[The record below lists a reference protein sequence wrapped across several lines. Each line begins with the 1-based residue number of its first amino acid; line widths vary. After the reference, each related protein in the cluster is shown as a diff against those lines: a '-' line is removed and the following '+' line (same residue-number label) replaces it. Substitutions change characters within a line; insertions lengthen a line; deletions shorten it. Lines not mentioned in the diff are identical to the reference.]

1 MSGFHH
7 ISVMPEEVLRF
18 LAPRPGGV
26 YVDGT
31 LGGGGHAALIAECCT
46 AENGMLIGFDR
57 DVQALAAA
65 GARLAPYGESVRLVH
80 DDYSNM
86 RFGLDALGI
95 SSIDGFMMDLGVS
108 SHQLDS
114 RERGFSFQQDAPL
127 DMRMDITCGET
138 AADLVNTLPEAE
150 LERIIKEY
158 GEERWAKRIAAFIV
172 AARANGEIE
181 TTFQL
186 VDIVKG
192 AIPKA
197 KWEERIHPATRTFQG
212 LRIAVNHELDSLEK
226 GLRAAL
232 DILKPGGRG
241 VVISFHSLED
251 RITKQI
257 FREYAAGCTCPRHLP
272 VCVCGHTPQVRILTG
287 RPVMAGDAEISVNA
301 RARSAKLRAV
311 EKL

>member
-31 LGGGGHAALIAECCT
+31 LGGGGHAALIAESCT

-65 GARLAPYGESVRLVH
+65 GARLAQYGESVRLVH

-86 RFGLDALGI
+86 RSGLDALGI

-287 RPVMAGDAEISVNA
+287 RPVMAGDAEITVNA

-311 EKL
+311 EKI

>member
-1 MSGFHH
+1 
-7 ISVMPEEVLRF
+7 
-18 LAPRPGGV
+18 
-26 YVDGT
+26 VDGT
-31 LGGGGHAALIAECCT
+31 LGGGGHAALIAESCT
-46 AENGMLIGFDR
+46 AENGLLIGFDR

-65 GARLAPYGESVRLVH
+65 GARLAQYGESVRLVH

-86 RFGLDALGI
+86 RSGLDALGI

-257 FREYAAGCTCPRHLP
+257 FREYAVGCTCPRHLP

-287 RPVMAGDAEISVNA
+287 RPVMAGDAEITVNA